1 MGMSREETLA
11 AVTEVLRRHNEVRF
25 ALLFGSWAREQE
37 RPGSDLDVAVQG
49 PGVDVL
55 ALASELS
62 LAAGREVQVQDL
74 GEDLGVPLLDEI
86 IRDGR
91 IVAESVPGASAS
103 WRTHALIRLES
114 DRPWYARMRDA
125 WLRRVAERGL

>member
-1 MGMSREETLA
+1 MTREETLA
-11 AVTEVLRRHNEVRF
+11 AVTEVLRRHAEVRF

-37 RPGSDLDVAVQG
+37 RPDSDLDVAVQG
-49 PGVDVL
+49 PGVDAL

-62 LAAGREVQVQDL
+62 LATGREVQVQDL

-91 IVAESVPGASAS
+91 IVAESVPAASAS
-103 WRTHALIRLES
+103 WRTHALIRLDS